1 MTADLNEIETTLHQ
15 LVTEHR
21 DMDHAIN
28 ELTERRSANQ
38 LSLRRLKKRKL
49 LLKDRIEWLTSLL
62 IPTSEAVEANR
73 EGSNRR

>member
-21 DMDHAIN
+21 DMDNAISG
-28 ELTERRSANQ
+28 LAERRSANQ

-49 LLKDRIEWLTSLL
+49 LLKDRIERLTSL
-62 IPTSEAVEANR
+62 
-73 EGSNRR
+73 

>member
-49 LLKDRIEWLTSLL
+49 LLKDRIERLTS
-62 IPTSEAVEANR
+62 P
-73 EGSNRR
+73 

>member
-21 DMDHAIN
+21 DMDHAIT
-28 ELTERRSANQ
+28 ELAERGSADQ

-49 LLKDRIEWLTSLL
+49 LLKERIEWLACL
-62 IPTSEAVEANR
+62 IEQNGDVK
-73 EGSNRR
+73 